1 MPDPLLLAAL
11 FFAAAVLYS
20 SVGHAGASAY
30 LAAMALL
37 GVPPAVARPTALALN
52 ILVASLVMLRY
63 WRSGFVSLRAIAPFL
78 IGSIPFAFLG
88 GAISL
93 PTNIYKPLLGVVLLI
108 AAVQFART
116 ATRAAD
122 EEQSVPSVPFLPAI
136 IAGAAIGLVSGLTGT
151 GGGIFLTPLLL
162 FAGWSATRPASGIAS
177 AFILANSIAGLAG
190 NAASIG
196 GIPAEI
202 PIWAGAVLLGAL
214 IGSELGRRRAPT
226 AKLRLALA
234 GVLVI
239 AGLKLIFIG

>member
-30 LAAMALL
+30 VAAMAVL

-52 ILVASLVMLRY
+52 ILVASLVVLRY
-63 WRSGFVSLRAIAPFL
+63 WRSGLVHLRAIAPFL
-78 IGSIPFAFLG
+78 IGSIPFAFIG
-88 GAISL
+88 GAIAL
-93 PTNIYKPLLGVVLLI
+93 PTDIYKPLLGAVLLV

-116 ATRAAD
+116 ARRAVD
-122 EEQSVPSVPFLPAI
+122 EEPSIPRVPVIQAI
-136 IAGAAIGLVSGLTGT
+136 VAGAAIGLLSGLTGT

-162 FAGWSATRPASGIAS
+162 FAGWSATRPASGIAA

-190 NAASIG
+190 NASSVG
-196 GIPAEI
+196 SIPAEL
-202 PIWAGAVLLGAL
+202 PLWGGAVLVGAL
-214 IGSELGRRRAPT
+214 IGSELGSRRAATPQ
-226 AKLRLALA
+226 LRLALA

-239 AGLKLIFIG
+239 AGLKLIFLG